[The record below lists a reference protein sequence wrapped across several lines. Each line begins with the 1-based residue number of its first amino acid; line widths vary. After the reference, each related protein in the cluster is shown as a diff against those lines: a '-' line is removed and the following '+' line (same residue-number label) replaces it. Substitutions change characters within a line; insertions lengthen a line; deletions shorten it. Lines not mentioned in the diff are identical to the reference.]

1 MKICWFNDNRLGVVD
16 GNTVRDVTEVLGKLP
31 ERTYP
36 GPLGDLLV
44 RHLDQV
50 RPKIERLASAA
61 PALSLN
67 EVRLNSPVARPS
79 KIIGVPVNYHAHVEE
94 AKADVATFT
103 DRYTGGIRE
112 QGLFLKANSSLIG
125 CSEAVVITKPE
136 RLTHHELELA
146 VIIGKTVS
154 NVSTEDALSC
164 IAGYAIGLDMTV
176 RGPED
181 RSFRK
186 SLDTFSVLGPWMV
199 TADAISDPQQLDMK
213 LLVNG
218 EVRQATSTAK
228 MIMPIAEQIAWASSF
243 YTLYP
248 GDIIYTGTCEGVGP
262 VKPGDTMHAEI
273 EGIGSMTVAVR

>member
-50 RPKIERLASAA
+50 RPEIERLASAA

>member
-1 MKICWFNDNRLGVVD
+1 MNICWFNDNRLGVVD

-50 RPKIERLASAA
+50 RPEIERLASAA